1 MREKIIVFLKII
13 AFLMQKRCFNYRLQ
27 RPVLLKR
34 KQKYKFLREN
44 NKTVAFGRK
53 KIFVRLFILL
63 YSKNHIQIKL
73 FEIIQ
78 LEII

>member
-1 MREKIIVFLKII
+1 MIMREKIIVFWKII

-53 KIFVRLFILL
+53 K
-63 YSKNHIQIKL
+63 KNIC
-73 FEIIQ
+73 
-78 LEII
+78 